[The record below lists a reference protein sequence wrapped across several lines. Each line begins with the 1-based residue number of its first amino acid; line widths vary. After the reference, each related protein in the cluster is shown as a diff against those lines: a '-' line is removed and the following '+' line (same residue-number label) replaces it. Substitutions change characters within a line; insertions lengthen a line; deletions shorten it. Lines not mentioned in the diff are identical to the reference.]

1 MSNFQFQRYKEGT
14 ITLKDILQH
23 KQAVI
28 CVHYSCESFYERPSG
43 LSPRVTVI
51 ALRFLGTGQ
60 TKSFSI
66 HQQAELS
73 DSGIDDISDQY
84 DHLEKKMLKRFYDFV
99 KQYSTYK
106 WMHWNMR
113 DGNYGFEALTHRYSV
128 LGGTPEDIQDA
139 QKIDLA
145 RVMHQFLGP
154 QYVPHPRMA
163 KLLERNNMTPR
174 NFISGA
180 EEAEAFADREY
191 VKLHQSTLSK
201 VDAIADIAEAAVA
214 NRLLC
219 DNNYFT
225 RRGLTISTAGDI
237 LKDHPAIALLPI
249 LAALIAVWN
258 FFDDLTKLI
267 N

>member
-1 MSNFQFQRYKEGT
+1 
-14 ITLKDILQH
+14 
-23 KQAVI
+23 
-28 CVHYSCESFYERPSG
+28 
-43 LSPRVTVI
+43 
-51 ALRFLGTGQ
+51 
-60 TKSFSI
+60 
-66 HQQAELS
+66 
-73 DSGIDDISDQY
+73 
-84 DHLEKKMLKRFYDFV
+84 
-99 KQYSTYK
+99 
-106 WMHWNMR
+106 
-113 DGNYGFEALTHRYSV
+113 
-128 LGGTPEDIQDA
+128 
-139 QKIDLA
+139 
-145 RVMHQFLGP
+145 
-154 QYVPHPRMA
+154 
-163 KLLERNNMTPR
+163 MTPR

-225 RRGLTISTAGDI
+225 RRGLTISTAADI